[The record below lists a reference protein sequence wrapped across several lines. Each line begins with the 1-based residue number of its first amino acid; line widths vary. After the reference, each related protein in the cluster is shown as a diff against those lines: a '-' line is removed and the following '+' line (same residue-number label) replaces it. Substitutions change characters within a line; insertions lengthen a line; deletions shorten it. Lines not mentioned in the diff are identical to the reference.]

1 MDLTEPVF
9 QIKAKVIGAIKMN
22 NEQDYIL
29 LAALIDADYSE
40 SQIIDLINQK
50 LHISDYELIMSKNQ
64 RKKVK
69 NN

>member
-40 SQIIDLINQK
+40 TQIKDLIKTK
-50 LHISDYELIMSKNQ
+50 LHINEFELIMD
-64 RKKVK
+64 KK
-69 NN
+69 